1 MFITMTNVEEFDVY
15 FKDTYTSEEYPL
27 NSGENKMTF
36 EVDKTITESVN
47 SNRFEIRFEQVTL
60 GTSQNEMATRSKLYP
75 NPSNTDYTYLKHNS
89 DFDNELTVSVFNMV
103 VQNIE
108 IPKDRVSSGE
118 LKLNTSNLNSG
129 IYLVKLAYRAQTT
142 THKLIVE

>member
-1 MFITMTNVEEFDVY
+1 MTNVEEFDVY

-75 NPSNTDYTYLKHNS
+75 NPSNTGYTYLKHNP

-103 VQNIE
+103 GQNIE
-108 IPKDRVSSGE
+108 IPKRSRVFWRTKTE
-118 LKLNTSNLNSG
+118 YK
-129 IYLVKLAYRAQTT
+129 
-142 THKLIVE
+142 